1 MKFYGFLIFCFAFS
15 SHAGRP
21 VSHQI
26 QRSELITQSSFVFS
40 GWPSQ
45 DKPIKNCAKE
55 IGRWWVHKVLKGD
68 KSLEGKVIALADHRY
83 DFQPTN
89 SQSKGVSYS
98 AQIYKNTPLD
108 KSQGSS
114 FLFTNP
120 KSDGC
125 FELVATGAQEPYT
138 LEPEITAL
146 FAEDCPQALRGWQ
159 FHTDQTS
166 KECQQDSDCQIF
178 YIHPNSCEKPL
189 VLNKKY
195 NASADQSLLELQSVV
210 RKNCGKNWESQPACS
225 PEIFSIRCHKN
236 KCQEGT
242 SKSAAPVK
250 FSQGTIQSA
259 CAPHDASSVMILLK
273 TESAEFPVLS
283 VNWWGADKFQ
293 FKDGTY
299 ALKGK
304 PTMTKGFQTSFCLYK
319 GSCQMPKEISL
330 KIKWNQGSG
339 QMEYLFQLEEDE
351 KIEGQVPLLP
361 LKSSTPVLCG

>member
-1 MKFYGFLIFCFAFS
+1 MKFYGFLIFCFSFA

-21 VSHQI
+21 VSHPI
-26 QRSELITQSSFVFS
+26 QRSELVAQSPFVFS

-45 DKPIKNCAKE
+45 DKPLKPCAKE

-83 DFQPTN
+83 DFQPQD
-89 SQSKGVSYS
+89 SKSKGVSYS

-125 FELVATGAQEPYT
+125 FELAAIGAQEPNN

-146 FAEDCPQALRGWQ
+146 FAEDCSQALRGWE
-159 FHTDQTS
+159 FHTDQIS
-166 KECQQDSDCQIF
+166 KDCQQDSDCQLF
-178 YIHPNSCEKPL
+178 YIHPNSCEKPF

-195 NASADQSLLELQSVV
+195 TPLTDKPLQELQSVV
-210 RKNCGKNWESQPACS
+210 RKNCAKKWENQPACS
-225 PEIFSIRCHKN
+225 PEVFPIRCHKN

-242 SKSAAPVK
+242 SKTAAPVK
-250 FSQGTIQSA
+250 FTQGTIQSA

-273 TESAEFPVLS
+273 GGAADFPVLS
-283 VNWWGADKFQ
+283 VNWWGKDRFQ
-293 FKDGTY
+293 FKDGTFT
-299 ALKGK
+299 LKGK
-304 PTMTKGFQTSFCLYK
+304 PTMEKGFQASYCLHK
-319 GSCQMPKEISL
+319 GSCQIPKEISL

-339 QMEYLFQLEEDE
+339 QSEYFILLEEDE
-351 KIEGQVPLLP
+351 KIEGVAP
-361 LKSSTPVLCG
+361 LKSVQANSPVLCG